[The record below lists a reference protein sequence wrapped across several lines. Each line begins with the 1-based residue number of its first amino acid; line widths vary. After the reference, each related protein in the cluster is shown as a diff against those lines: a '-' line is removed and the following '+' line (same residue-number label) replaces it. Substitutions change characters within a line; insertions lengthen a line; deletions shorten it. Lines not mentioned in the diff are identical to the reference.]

1 MNIPIDSTYN
11 RVSTSISKSNNIDEP
26 FRAQSIYDKFKKK
39 LKNYKQKIK
48 DKIRKNKKYEI
59 TAFILSLL
67 ANLLYL
73 VGLQGCY
80 GDEVYCLARLGLSFY
95 IKILVLNIISCFCVC
110 TVLVLMTFRIV
121 SMFHLL
127 YLVLPLI
134 FLMLSD
140 QGTNLAHHGY
150 FNSVGYI
157 FLLIIFYPITTFIYF
172 MVKVIKKKKYHI
184 YIPIFVILF
193 SLYILCVI
201 LIKKNTK
208 CVNWEMGLNN
218 TKIYNNE
225 HEYACQIGFPKK
237 CYLNIFDSKLN
248 MSNIIKKD
256 CTKRDDTEKRMLFEY
271 IKKSK
276 NPYATPKAKR
286 IGYPQINKGDFPLE
300 THDGMVKLSRE
311 VVLNLVDM
319 DNLPPHITP
328 DKIPDTYVDFT
339 NDPDDPDSKFGKI
352 HFNLTK
358 NETLIEERNKKSEKS
373 EVIFNNIIVLFIDTV
388 SRAHVNRKMPKFK
401 EWLEKFMKYESED
414 FINYQ
419 FLKFHSLGVH
429 TLLNLKPMTY
439 GESVLSPNG
448 VNILKYLKEKGYIT
462 AQANNYCMPEPYQM
476 RPSFDNSN
484 ITNEYFDY
492 ELISL
497 FCEPN
502 YFRPENPFPLNRG
515 NCALLRR
522 CLYGHDTFDY
532 LFNYSKLFWK
542 TYEGS
547 RRFLRLSSMD
557 SHEAT
562 GELIKLVDE
571 PLTNFLDD
579 LYKSGDLNDTILFLF
594 SDHGNHMAIHL
605 SLFPTDDLPIEKIM
619 PFFFILVPKKT
630 NEYDNKYFLD
640 EFYDTL
646 YKNQQSLTNCYDIH
660 DTILHILL
668 NNFEKGKRP
677 FSVNGTSLFKRV
689 DDMHRTC
696 DNFPEIY
703 AKQSPGTLTCNCIN
717 NEYY

>member
-1 MNIPIDSTYN
+1 MNANNSTFN
-11 RVSTSISKSNNIDEP
+11 NINTSISQNIDEP
-26 FRAQSIYDKFKKK
+26 FRAQTFYEKFRKK
-39 LKNYKQKIK
+39 LKNFKKKIN
-48 DKIRKNKKYEI
+48 DKIQKNKNYEI
-59 TAFILSLL
+59 TAFILSIL
-67 ANLLYL
+67 AILLYL

-80 GDEVYCLARLGLSFY
+80 GDEVYCLAKLGISFY
-95 IKILVLNIISCFCVC
+95 IKILVLNVISCFCVC
-110 TVLVLMTFRIV
+110 TVLVLMTFRKV
-121 SMFHLL
+121 SAFHLL
-127 YLVLPLI
+127 YLIPPLI
-134 FLMLSD
+134 FLMLID

-157 FLLIIFYPITTFIYF
+157 ALLIIFYPITTFIYL
-172 MVKVIKKKKYHI
+172 MIKIIKKKKYYI
-184 YIPIFVILF
+184 YIPIFVIIF
-193 SLYILCVI
+193 SLIIISIV

-208 CVNWEMGLNN
+208 CINWEIGLNN

-225 HEYACQIGFPKK
+225 EEYGCQIRLPKK
-237 CYLNIFDSKLN
+237 CYLNIVDKKLN
-248 MSNIIKKD
+248 ISNIIKKD

-271 IKKSK
+271 IKKSN
-276 NPYATPKAKR
+276 NPYVTPNAKR

-300 THDGMVKLSRE
+300 NHDGMIKLSRE

-339 NDPDDPDSKFGKI
+339 NDPEDPNSQFGKI

-358 NETLIEERNKKSEKS
+358 NETLVEERNKKSQNN
-373 EVIFNNIIVLFIDTV
+373 EVIFNNIIILFIDTV
-388 SRAHVNRKMPKFK
+388 SRAHVNRKLPKFK

-429 TLLNLKPMTY
+429 TLLNLKPMIY

-448 VNILKYLKEKGYIT
+448 VNMLKYIKEKGYIT
-462 AQANNYCMPEPYQM
+462 AQVNNYCMPEPYQL
-476 RPSFDNSN
+476 RPSFDSLN
-484 ITNEYFDY
+484 ITNEYFDH

-515 NCALLRR
+515 NCAILRR

-532 LFNYSKLFWK
+532 LFEYSKLFWR

-547 RRFLRLSSMD
+547 RRFLRFSSMD

-562 GELIKLVDE
+562 GELVNLIDE

-605 SLFPTDDLPIEKIM
+605 TLLPTDDLEIEKIM
-619 PFFFILVPKKT
+619 PFFFILIPKKS
-630 NEYDNKYFLD
+630 NDYDNKYFLD

-646 YKNQQSLTNCYDIH
+646 YKNQQSFTNCYDIH
-660 DTILHILL
+660 DTILHIIF
-668 NNFEKGKRP
+668 NNFDKGKGP
-677 FSVNGTSLFKRV
+677 FSVNGTSLFKKV

-717 NEYY
+717 NE